1 MGRKQQKKAKET
13 DKRRLAL
20 GLLVPPVLIIIS
32 FAALKQQRSAAA
44 VIERQEAEYVGAEKC
59 ATCHE
64 DEHELW
70 AGSHHHDAMAVA
82 TDETVIG
89 DFDDA
94 VFESQ
99 GVMTRFFKADG
110 KFWVNTEGPDGK
122 NVDFEVAYTFGLDP
136 LQQYLIPFPGGRLQ
150 CLTVAWDTH
159 AKHWYSLYPDQKV
172 HHTDWLHWTRG
183 AQSWNTMCADCHST
197 NLQKNYDPKNH
208 EFNTTWSE
216 INVSCEACHGPGS
229 QHVAWAD
236 SGALGRMFAD
246 GSGDGRYGLTT
257 KLKGVD
263 SKLLVERCARCH
275 SRRGQI
281 SSFHNHTGELL
292 DHYVTETLRE
302 GLYHADGQILDEVYV
317 YGSFRQ
323 SKMYHKGVRC
333 TDCHEPHSIRLRA
346 TGNDLCIRCH
356 DPTKFNVPAH
366 HHHLPESPGG
376 QCVNCHMPGRTYM
389 GVDFRRDHSFR
400 LPRPDLTVSG
410 GTPNACNDCH
420 AGKGAQWAADAI
432 VKWFGPERPSHFSE
446 ALIAGHTHAE
456 GAAPKLSR
464 LATDAAQPAI
474 ARATAALLL
483 RNYLNQE
490 TAPALLGCLTDEDA
504 LVRYT
509 ALGGLMDLANLARE
523 PGGLP
528 VNPGIME
535 AVDEMLDDPVRAV
548 RTEAANVLA
557 TLRSHL
563 AEKRQERLD
572 TVLREYQENH
582 VNSADFPGGQMNLGI
597 LRGRLGDAAGSE
609 HAYREAI
616 ALDPF
621 LVQPRMNLATILN
634 GSGRNADA
642 ERELRKVIDLEAGFG
657 EGYYSLGLLLA
668 EEQRLG
674 ESEAML
680 RKAAE
685 LLPNRHRIVYNW
697 GLALMHM
704 ERLGEAAAAL
714 GKAVAL
720 TPQQPDY
727 LHALALVYSRLGNHR
742 AAIQTAQRIV
752 ALHPNAPATQQLLSH
767 VQQASQ
773 SDPRR

>member
-1 MGRKQQKKAKET
+1 MVRKRRQKAKMT
-13 DKRRLAL
+13 PRSRLLLGVLAPPAL
-20 GLLVPPVLIIIS
+20 IAIGWL
-32 FAALKQQRSAAA
+32 AMRQQQRP
-44 VIERQEAEYVGAEKC
+44 AEPSKQVATYVGASKC
-59 ATCHE
+59 AACHE
-64 DEHELW
+64 EEHELW

-82 TDETVIG
+82 TEETVLG

-99 GVMTRFFKADG
+99 GITSRFFKRDG
-110 KFWVNTEGPDGK
+110 KFFVNTEGPDGK
-122 NVDFEVAYTFGLDP
+122 PADFEVAYTFGLDP

-159 AKHWYSLYPDQKV
+159 REQWYSLYPDQKI
-172 HHTDWLHWTRG
+172 HHSDWLHWTRG
-183 AQSWNTMCADCHST
+183 AQNWNTMCADCHST
-197 NLQKNYDPKNH
+197 NLQKNYDPEKH

-229 QHVAWAD
+229 QHVEWAE
-236 SGALGRMFAD
+236 SGALGRMLVKEA
-246 GSGDGRYGLTT
+246 GDGQYGLAT
-257 KLKGVD
+257 KLKDVD
-263 SKLLVERCARCH
+263 SKLLAERCAHCH

-281 SSFHNHTGELL
+281 SSFHDHTGELL
-292 DHYVTETLRE
+292 DHYVTETLRD

-346 TGNDLCIRCH
+346 TGNDLCVRCH
-356 DPTKFNVPAH
+356 DPTKFNTEAH
-366 HHHLPESPGG
+366 HHHPQESAGAE
-376 QCVNCHMPGRTYM
+376 CVNCHMPGRTYM

-400 LPRPDLTVSG
+400 LPRPDLTVIG

-420 AGKGAQWAADAI
+420 ADKGAQWAADAI
-432 VKWFGPERPSHFSE
+432 VDWFGTDRPPHFSE
-446 ALIAGHTHAE
+446 TLIAAHTGAP

-464 LATDAAQPAI
+464 LATDAAAPAI

-483 RNYLNQE
+483 REHITQE
-490 TAPALLGCLTDEDA
+490 TAPALLGCLEDDDP

-509 ALGGLMDLANLARE
+509 ALGGLMDLANLSRE
-523 PGGLP
+523 PGAP
-528 VNPGIME
+528 PANPSIME
-535 AVDEMLDDPVRAV
+535 AVDEMLDDPVRSV

-557 TLRSHL
+557 TLRPHL
-563 AEKRQERLD
+563 PEGRRTRLD
-572 TVLREYQENH
+572 KVLREYQENLL
-582 VNSADFPGGQMNLGI
+582 NSADFPGGQMNLGI
-597 LRGRLGDAAGSE
+597 LRGRLGDTAGSE
-609 HAYREAI
+609 RAYREAI

-642 ERELRKVIDLEAGFG
+642 ERELRKVVELEPQFG
-657 EGYYSLGLLLA
+657 EAYYSLGLLLA
-668 EEQRLG
+668 EEKRLI

-680 RKAAE
+680 RKAAA
-685 LLPNRHRIVYNW
+685 LSPSRHRIVYNW

-704 ERLGEAAAAL
+704 DRLVEAAGAL
-714 GKAVAL
+714 AKAVAL

-727 LHALALVYSRLGNHR
+727 LHALALVYSRQGNHQ
-742 AAIQTAQRIV
+742 AAIQTAQRLV
-752 ALHPNAPATQQLLSH
+752 ALYPNAPATQQLLRH
-767 VQQASQ
+767 VQEAGQ
-773 SDPRR
+773 R